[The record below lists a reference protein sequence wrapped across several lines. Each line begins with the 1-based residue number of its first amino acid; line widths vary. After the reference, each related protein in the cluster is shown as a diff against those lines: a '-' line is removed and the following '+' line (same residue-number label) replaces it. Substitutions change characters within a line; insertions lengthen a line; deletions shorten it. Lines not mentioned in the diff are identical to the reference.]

1 MRRLR
6 VFLWLLWSAGIA
18 HATAALYDSP
28 AGGFAFTPPAGW
40 EIKQETGKPFP
51 TLSGPVTDLRSPY
64 VVIKA
69 LHDQKDLFDLGDA
82 TIKEMLKDLRYS
94 LNVRDAF
101 ETSDQE
107 FGLKFVLSV
116 KMPDPLAAN
125 AASAVTI
132 IYRQAYYFVQGPPG
146 TIYAIL
152 ATVPDPGWKKC
163 EPLLDEMMKSYH
175 LRPVVVAPAVKD
187 ASPAKGAPTVT
198 H

>member
-6 VFLWLLWSAGIA
+6 VFLGLLWSAGVA
-18 HATAALYDSP
+18 HAAAALYDSP
-28 AGGFAFTPPAGW
+28 TGGFAFTPPAGW
-40 EIKQETGKPFP
+40 EIKQEAGEPFP

-82 TIKEMLKDLRYS
+82 TVKEMLKDLRYS
-94 LNVRDAF
+94 LNIRDAF

-125 AASAVTI
+125 PASAVTI
-132 IYRQAYYFVQGPPG
+132 IYRQAYYFVQGPSG
-146 TIYAIL
+146 TIYAVL
-152 ATVPDPGWKKC
+152 ATVPDAGWKKS

-175 LRPVVVAPAVKD
+175 LRPVVVAPG
-187 ASPAKGAPTVT
+187 AKGAPAVKGEPAAT